1 MNVTAKPRP
10 VPEVRNLGARLS
22 FTLAVALLGLE
33 TNVAAAADVHFP
45 GVNPPARLS
54 QLIGLTNIV
63 VNYGSPAVAGRP
75 IWRSVAAPG
84 TVWLIGDRAA
94 PTITFSRE
102 VVLDGASVPAGTYA
116 LLAVPSAS
124 DWTVIFNRETKIWRA
139 ADRNPALDVAQIRT
153 RAEPAPYRERLAFEF
168 AEFTDQ
174 RAILEL
180 EWEKVRVR
188 IPIEVETDAQVR
200 SALASLDDVWRRYAD
215 AARDTLEKKKDFAAG
230 LTYANQ
236 SLALRETWYGSWIKA
251 SLLAARG
258 DYARAR
264 EEASRA
270 YQLGEAAGDEF
281 TLEPQVKEALA
292 AWNAR
297 AAREPAQEPS
307 QEPAKA
313 RSRRRHPVR
322 REPGRIATAPSGP
335 QRMTVVDTDLEP
347 FPASAERAVDV
358 ARPKASKLPTPAAF
372 SALIKRGSPDLQRCY
387 QRALREDPSLASAKV
402 TLSISV
408 GVSGRVTNVA
418 LDPPLTA
425 RTLQA
430 CVRDA
435 VARWVFPSSPVDYET
450 QVPLVLSG
458 HD

>member
-1 MNVTAKPRP
+1 MKAIAKPRP
-10 VPEVRNLGARLS
+10 VPEARNLGAGLFLALALS
-22 FTLAVALLGLE
+22 GLGV
-33 TNVAAAADVHFP
+33 NAAAAAGLNFP
-45 GVNPPARLS
+45 NPSPPARMS
-54 QLIGLTNIV
+54 QWVGLTNITV
-63 VNYGSPAVAGRP
+63 GYYSPAVAGRR
-75 IWRSVAAPG
+75 IWSTVAAPG
-84 TVWLIGDRAA
+84 TVWLVGDRAA
-94 PTITFSRE
+94 PTIAFSRE
-102 VVLDGASVPAGTYA
+102 VVLGGVVVPAGTYA

-124 DWTVIFNRETKIWRA
+124 DWTVILNRETRLWRA
-139 ADRNPALDVAQIRT
+139 ADRNPALDVAQVRT
-153 RAEPAPYRERLAFEF
+153 RAEPAPYRERLAFVF
-168 AEFTDQ
+168 SEFTDA
-174 RAILEL
+174 RVVLAL

-188 IPIEVETDAQVR
+188 IPIELETDAQVR
-200 SALASLDDVWRRYAD
+200 SALASLDDAWRRYAD
-215 AARDTLEKKKDFAAG
+215 AARFMLEEKKDFESG

-270 YQLGEAAGDEF
+270 YELGETAGNEF

-292 AWNAR
+292 SWNAR

-347 FPASAERAVDV
+347 FPASAERTVDV
-358 ARPKASKLPTPAAF
+358 ARPRASKPPNPAAF
-372 SALIKRGSPDLQRCY
+372 SALIKGGLPDLQRCY
-387 QRALREDPSLASAKV
+387 QRALREDPSLAAAKV

-408 GVSGRVTNVA
+408 GVSGRVTNVT